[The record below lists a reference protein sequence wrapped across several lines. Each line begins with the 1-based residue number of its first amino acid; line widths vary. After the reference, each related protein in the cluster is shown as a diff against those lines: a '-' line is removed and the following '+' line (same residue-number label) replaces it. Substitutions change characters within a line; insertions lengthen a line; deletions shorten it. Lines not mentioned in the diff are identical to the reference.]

1 MKRLVIAIGGNA
13 IELPYGLNDK
23 FKNINVVCKQI
34 AEIIKRNYEVL
45 ITHGNGPQI
54 GNLLLQQV
62 KTKIQRSLSEMIA
75 MTQAE
80 IGFLIQNSLLNFI
93 DAKIATIITQVLV
106 DENDPE
112 IKNPTKPI
120 GPLLTKNEIEE
131 VASIIKLP
139 YKKVTVKDMEGY
151 RFVVPS
157 PKPVKIIEEEIIQK
171 LVENK
176 IITIA
181 GGGGGIPVI
190 LNNGK
195 YQGIDAVIDKDYTAS
210 LLAKIIN
217 AELLI
222 IATNVEKVKINFRKP
237 DEKELDLININEAT
251 KYLQEG
257 HFGEGSMKPK
267 VQACIDFLKSGGK
280 MAIITS
286 TEKILDSIEG
296 KAGTKIIK

>member
-139 YKKVTVKDMEGY
+139 YKKVTVKDMFPGFGFSTLVSG
-151 RFVVPS
+151 RNNVD
-157 PKPVKIIEEEIIQK
+157 KP
-171 LVENK
+171 L
-176 IITIA
+176 
-181 GGGGGIPVI
+181 
-190 LNNGK
+190 
-195 YQGIDAVIDKDYTAS
+195 
-210 LLAKIIN
+210 
-217 AELLI
+217 
-222 IATNVEKVKINFRKP
+222 
-237 DEKELDLININEAT
+237 
-251 KYLQEG
+251 
-257 HFGEGSMKPK
+257 
-267 VQACIDFLKSGGK
+267 
-280 MAIITS
+280 
-286 TEKILDSIEG
+286 
-296 KAGTKIIK
+296 